1 LFININGGLVP
12 RFNQYLSPKVFIIKQ
27 SSLLCFALS
36 GMHVLAIV
44 VTYLNKLDISVRI
57 AVIFII
63 LISLIRN
70 LKREFQFQSISIRIS
85 SQKGWQISFGDSCFI
100 TMDILPST
108 VISPYF
114 IVLHFKQQQ
123 MQKQTLFILKDALV
137 DDEFRKLVVQLKISG
152 LKNIK

>member
-1 LFININGGLVP
+1 
-12 RFNQYLSPKVFIIKQ
+12 
-27 SSLLCFALS
+27 
-36 GMHVLAIV
+36 MHFLAIV

-57 AVIFII
+57 AVILIV

-70 LKREFQFQSISIRIS
+70 LKREFKFQPISIRIS
-85 SQKGWQISFGDSCFI
+85 SQKGWQISFLDSCFI
-100 TMDILPST
+100 AMDILPST

-123 MQKQTLFILKDALV
+123 MPKQTLFILKDALV